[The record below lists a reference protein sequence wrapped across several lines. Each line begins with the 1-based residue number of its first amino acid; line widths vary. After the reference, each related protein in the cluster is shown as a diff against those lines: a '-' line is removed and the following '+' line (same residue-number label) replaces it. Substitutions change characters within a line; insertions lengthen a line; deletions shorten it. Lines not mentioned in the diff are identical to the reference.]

1 MRAREEAA
9 AHAGRAW
16 LEMSRADRRRAVR
29 LMRRIRANKAA
40 RRIRRLSP
48 GSNGPSAFLQ
58 SAHWRLL
65 VEFFALI
72 EKSERRL
79 YPAWDARETAEKC
92 SSIFRTQLEN
102 KKGKQK

>member
-9 AHAGRAW
+9 AYAGRAW
-16 LEMSRADRRRAVR
+16 LEMGRRDRRRAVR
-29 LMRRIRANKAA
+29 LMR
-40 RRIRRLSP
+40 
-48 GSNGPSAFLQ
+48 

-65 VEFFALI
+65 IELFALI

-79 YPAWDARETAEKC
+79 YPARDARETAEKC

-102 KKGKQK
+102 KKGKPE

>member
-1 MRAREEAA
+1 MKAREEAA
-9 AHAGRAW
+9 AYAGRAW
-16 LEMSRADRRRAVR
+16 LEMSRRDRRRAVR

-40 RRIRRLSP
+40 RQLRP
-48 GSNGPSAFLQ
+48 GCKRPSAFLQ

-79 YPAWDARETAEKC
+79 YTARDARETAEKC
-92 SSIFRTQLEN
+92 ASISRAQLEN
-102 KKGKQK
+102 KKGKTK

>member
-9 AHAGRAW
+9 AYAGRAW
-16 LEMSRADRRRAVR
+16 LEMSRRDRRRAVR
-29 LMRRIRANKAA
+29 LMRRIRANNAA
-40 RRIRRLSP
+40 RRLRPS
-48 GSNGPSAFLQ
+48 GNGPSAVLQ

-79 YPAWDARETAEKC
+79 YPARYARETAEKC
-92 SSIFRTQLEN
+92 ASVFRTQLEN

>member
-9 AHAGRAW
+9 AYAGRAW

-40 RRIRRLSP
+40 RQLRP
-48 GSNGPSAFLQ
+48 GCKGPSAFLQ

-65 VEFFALI
+65 VELFALI

-79 YPAWDARETAEKC
+79 YTSREARETAEKC
-92 SSIFRTQLEN
+92 AGIFRAQTN
-102 KKGKQK
+102 KKGKTK

>member
-1 MRAREEAA
+1 MKAREEAA
-9 AHAGRAW
+9 AYAGRAW
-16 LEMSRADRRRAVR
+16 LEMGRRDRRRAVR
-29 LMRRIRANKAA
+29 IMRRIRANKAA
-40 RRIRRLSP
+40 RQLRPS
-48 GSNGPSAFLQ
+48 SKGPSAFLQ

-79 YPAWDARETAEKC
+79 YPARDARETAEKC

-102 KKGKQK
+102 KKGKPE

>member
-9 AHAGRAW
+9 AYAGRAW

-40 RRIRRLSP
+40 RQLRP
-48 GSNGPSAFLQ
+48 GCKGPSTFLQ

-79 YPAWDARETAEKC
+79 YPAREARETAEKC
-92 SSIFRTQLEN
+92 ASICRAQTS
-102 KKGKQK
+102 KKGKPE

>member
-1 MRAREEAA
+1 MKAREEAA
-9 AHAGRAW
+9 AYAGRAW
-16 LEMSRADRRRAVR
+16 LEMGRRDRRRAVR
-29 LMRRIRANKAA
+29 LMRRIRANKAG
-40 RRIRRLSP
+40 RQLRPS
-48 GSNGPSAFLQ
+48 SKGPSAFLQ

-102 KKGKQK
+102 KKGKPE

>member
-9 AHAGRAW
+9 AYAGRTW

-40 RRIRRLSP
+40 RQLRPS
-48 GSNGPSAFLQ
+48 SKGPSAFLQ

-65 VEFFALI
+65 VNFFALI

-79 YPAWDARETAEKC
+79 YTSRESRETAEKC
-92 SSIFRTQLEN
+92 AGIFRTQLEN
-102 KKGKQK
+102 KKGKPE

>member
-1 MRAREEAA
+1 MRAREESAA
-9 AHAGRAW
+9 YAGRAW
-16 LEMSRADRRRAVR
+16 LEMSRADRRRAVG

-40 RRIRRLSP
+40 RKLRH
-48 GSNGPSAFLQ
+48 GCKGPSPFLQ

-79 YPAWDARETAEKC
+79 YTARDARETAEKC
-92 SSIFRTQLEN
+92 ASISCAQLEN
-102 KKGKQK
+102 KKGKTK